1 MSEKGTTE
9 GDDQEPLLTSVEGIM
24 GAWLETLL
32 FNVNSPL
39 CEMTD
44 GGWSGRSLVKEW
56 YLSVYRLRSNLTPKV
71 GCDLTSSM
79 RGLKTSSPVVSG
91 YDTDKGA
98 ECKTIL

>member
-1 MSEKGTTE
+1 MTEEGTIDE
-9 GDDQEPLLTSVEGIM
+9 DDQEPLLTSVEGIM
-24 GAWLETLL
+24 EARLEMLL

-79 RGLKTSSPVVSG
+79 RGLKTSPVVLG